1 MTAVARMVMLDLRSI
16 TPYRNQALLILL
28 ILAAFATK
36 NPVVA
41 LPVVTL
47 LLTSQVAA
55 YPFQVA
61 DKADLETLYAVLPVP
76 RRAVLYGHYAWAL
89 ATFVA
94 TAAFGI
100 GLVVLYSR
108 IHSTSLSARELMT
121 LLTLSWAIFVVNTTI
136 QFPLFIRFGY
146 SRVSLLSTFAP
157 LALVMIAVTR
167 LHLTVVSVSS
177 LQHWLPVIWVAGA
190 AAVVAS
196 AATAVT
202 VDRRRR
208 GARGRKQQSRSEL
221 STTNR

>member
-16 TPYRNQALLILL
+16 TPYRNQAGLILL

-41 LPVVTL
+41 LPAVTL

-89 ATFVA
+89 ATVVA
-94 TAAFGI
+94 TAALGL
-100 GLVVLYSR
+100 GLVALYSR
-108 IHSTSLSARELMT
+108 IHSTSVSGRELMT

-190 AAVVAS
+190 AAIVAS

-202 VDRRRR
+202 LDRRGR
-208 GARGRKQQSRSEL
+208 GTRG
-221 STTNR
+221 

>member
-1 MTAVARMVMLDLRSI
+1 MTAVARMVVLNLRSI
-16 TPYRNQALLILL
+16 TPYRNQALLILV

-36 NPVVA
+36 DPVVA
-41 LPVVTL
+41 LPAVTL

-94 TAAFGI
+94 TAAFGT

-108 IHSTSLSARELMT
+108 IHSASLSGRDLVT
-121 LLTLSWAIFVVNTTI
+121 ILTLSWAIFVVNTTI
-136 QFPLFIRFGY
+136 QFPLFIHFGY
-146 SRVSLLSTFAP
+146 SRISLLSTFAP
-157 LALVMIAVTR
+157 LALIMIAVTR
-167 LHLTVVSVSS
+167 LHLTVVPVSS

-190 AAVVAS
+190 AAIAAS

-202 VDRRRR
+202 VDGRGR
-208 GARGRKQQSRSEL
+208 GARGRRQQFRSEL
-221 STTNR
+221 SM